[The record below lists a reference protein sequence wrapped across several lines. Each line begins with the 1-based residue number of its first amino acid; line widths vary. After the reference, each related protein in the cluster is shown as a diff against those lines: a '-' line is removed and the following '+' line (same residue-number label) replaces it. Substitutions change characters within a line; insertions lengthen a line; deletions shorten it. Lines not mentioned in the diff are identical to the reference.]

1 MKIHE
6 IEKGVPIPVNARF
19 KYPWPQM
26 AVENSVF
33 IQAENGER
41 LYELKRKVWFSSH
54 RYGKKTGKKFL
65 IKVNQANNGV
75 RVWRIE

>member
-6 IEKGVPIPVNARF
+6 IEKSIPIPVNARF

-26 AVENSVF
+26 ALEDSVF
-33 IQAENGER
+33 IQAEDGER
-41 LYELKRKVWFSSH
+41 LDELKRKVWFSLH

-65 IKVNQANNGV
+65 IKVNQTNNGV
-75 RVWRIE
+75 RVWCIE